1 MTSSE
6 NDEAA
11 NWEKSVLNS
20 AIGFNQVTHSVLWKK
35 IIQFSGFVFLPI
47 HMPFPI
53 SIGVASLIIVVSSS
67 IVDHKDL
74 IFSSKVDHFQLMK

>member
-6 NDEAA
+6 NDLAA

-47 HMPFPI
+47 HMPFPVI
-53 SIGVASLIIVVSSS
+53 KGVALCVFVVPQFAQFTTSTCTSYAP
-67 IVDHKDL
+67 
-74 IFSSKVDHFQLMK
+74 SK